1 MDNEGIRILLYREC
15 GCVRL
20 MCQVLEDNKEKLFKN
35 LSALVAY
42 REAQWGADAPLN
54 IKQYPLNCGH

>member
-20 MCQVLEDNKEKLFKN
+20 MCQVLEDNKDKLYKN
-35 LSALVAY
+35 LSALVV
-42 REAQWGADAPLN
+42 
-54 IKQYPLNCGH
+54 